1 MVCSAV
7 AIACPACKACA
18 CGHGQVVRDARRLG
32 MKSVRGNHDEA
43 AVAAYRAWQQ
53 GGQAPA
59 RALPLVTW
67 P

>member
-1 MVCSAV
+1 MQ
-7 AIACPACKACA
+7 ACA
-18 CGHGQVVRDARRLG
+18 CARGQVVRDARRLG

-53 GGQAPA
+53 SGQAPA

>member
-1 MVCSAV
+1 MPCMQ
-7 AIACPACKACA
+7 ACA
-18 CGHGQVVRDARRLG
+18 CARGQVVRDARRLG

-53 GGQAPA
+53 SGQAPA